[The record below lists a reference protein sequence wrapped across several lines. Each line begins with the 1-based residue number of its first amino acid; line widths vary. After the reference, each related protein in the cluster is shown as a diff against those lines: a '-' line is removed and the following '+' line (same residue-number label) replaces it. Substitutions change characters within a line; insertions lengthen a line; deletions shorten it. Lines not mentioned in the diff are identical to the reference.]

1 MDYDKDEIMNL
12 EELLTYIE
20 ENAKDVSDLSKI
32 ADIRRIEQGDPWRS
46 KLIADVRQGYEA
58 EAIEADLQSQ
68 HKGDVIPMTVKE
80 KIRKLAADTNDQGY
94 ANACQIWKG
103 HGDSGQEPYG
113 WWLRPFNENERW
125 IGSNLEEVKKLW

>member
-1 MDYDKDEIMNL
+1 MDL

-58 EAIEADLQSQ
+58 EAIEADLQ
-68 HKGDVIPMTVKE
+68 KVI
-80 KIRKLAADTNDQGY
+80 
-94 ANACQIWKG
+94 
-103 HGDSGQEPYG
+103 
-113 WWLRPFNENERW
+113 
-125 IGSNLEEVKKLW
+125 

>member
-1 MDYDKDEIMNL
+1 MNL

-58 EAIEADLQSQ
+58 EAIEADLQ
-68 HKGDVIPMTVKE
+68 KVI
-80 KIRKLAADTNDQGY
+80 
-94 ANACQIWKG
+94 
-103 HGDSGQEPYG
+103 
-113 WWLRPFNENERW
+113 
-125 IGSNLEEVKKLW
+125 

>member
-1 MDYDKDEIMNL
+1 VNL

-58 EAIEADLQSQ
+58 EAIEADLQ
-68 HKGDVIPMTVKE
+68 KVI
-80 KIRKLAADTNDQGY
+80 
-94 ANACQIWKG
+94 
-103 HGDSGQEPYG
+103 
-113 WWLRPFNENERW
+113 
-125 IGSNLEEVKKLW
+125 

>member
-58 EAIEADLQSQ
+58 EAIEADLQ
-68 HKGDVIPMTVKE
+68 KVI
-80 KIRKLAADTNDQGY
+80 
-94 ANACQIWKG
+94 
-103 HGDSGQEPYG
+103 
-113 WWLRPFNENERW
+113 
-125 IGSNLEEVKKLW
+125 